1 VKPLEK
7 TKIVYSLKDQK
18 LYELYQNVRDLR
30 ENIKFD
36 LKQVQ
41 SIFDLVSQEYPDD
54 WLLCLELYEL
64 VANHETVFKS
74 KVLGYL
80 IEQSKKKK
88 YTSLIEEG
96 IAIVD
101 MG

>member
-1 VKPLEK
+1 M
-7 TKIVYSLKDQK
+7 TFSAKD
-18 LYELYQNVRDLR
+18 RDIR

-36 LKQVQ
+36 LKQAQ
-41 SIFDLVSQEYPDD
+41 SIFDLVTLEYPDD

-64 VANHETVFKS
+64 VANLETVFKF
-74 KVLGYL
+74 KVLDYL
-80 IEQSKKKK
+80 IEQSKKKE

-101 MG
+101 MS